1 MEEQAAMKSRRK
13 VKKIFFSIKG
23 FISYGLLEQFFLG
36 GGKGG
41 RRRSAFSL
49 ALSSVRNA

>member
-36 GGKGG
+36 GGKEEGEDLH
-41 RRRSAFSL
+41 FHL
-49 ALSSVRNA
+49 PYQV